1 MINTL
6 TVFAA
11 GAAEGRGVARHAAPA
26 APSSP
31 RAALSPGAAFVNGT
45 PVRRFPV
52 TAPLPARLRATFP
65 LPTPVLYSP

>member
-6 TVFAA
+6 TIFAA

-31 RAALSPGAAFVNGT
+31 RAARCLGVALVNA
-45 PVRRFPV
+45 VSARRFPA
-52 TAPLPARLRATFP
+52 TAPLPAGVRATFS
-65 LPTPVLYSP
+65 LPAPTFYSP